1 MAYNEW
7 DPEELLDFN
16 FNNRPKRPE
25 PPRQVDQ
32 DEEKRQYEALRQ
44 SSKPKREPEEEKKTN
59 LSKAELAAIRKANKK
74 ANDRYRSNYDKN
86 VRKSE
91 NRKAGKFTKVLSIVY
106 LVVLVAFAA
115 TMTIMDVLPFIM
127 LIAFFGILVL
137 LSFIIVLQLRK
148 NNVKT
153 AVRVIASFTAIL
165 LIGVYGVGTA
175 YALGTLSFLDKTSVD
190 NPDKVA
196 SITKEPFNI
205 TMTGIDTKGKID
217 TMGRSDVNMVVTV
230 NPKTHQILMTSIPR
244 DYQIYMPDKGYALDK
259 ITHTGLYGVETT
271 IQSEEDLLA
280 TDINYYVKVNFATV
294 QKFIDA
300 IGGIDVN
307 SEYSFNPVKLKSW
320 TVQEG
325 MNHMNGKQALAF
337 ARERKAFALGDRQ
350 RIKNQQA
357 VFEAMINK
365 ATSSRTMVLNYNS
378 IITDLKDYFEMSISS
393 REMRSLIKLQ
403 LAENPDWKIFKNV
416 VNGGD
421 GSMATYSTA
430 AGYIMTQD
438 QSSISNAQALIKAV
452 LDGEILEK
460 DKDGDVRV
468 APSET
473 PE

>member
-1 MAYNEW
+1 
-7 DPEELLDFN
+7 
-16 FNNRPKRPE
+16 
-25 PPRQVDQ
+25 
-32 DEEKRQYEALRQ
+32 
-44 SSKPKREPEEEKKTN
+44 
-59 LSKAELAAIRKANKK
+59 
-74 ANDRYRSNYDKN
+74 
-86 VRKSE
+86 
-91 NRKAGKFTKVLSIVY
+91 
-106 LVVLVAFAA
+106 
-115 TMTIMDVLPFIM
+115 
-127 LIAFFGILVL
+127 
-137 LSFIIVLQLRK
+137 
-148 NNVKT
+148 
-153 AVRVIASFTAIL
+153 
-165 LIGVYGVGTA
+165 
-175 YALGTLSFLDKTSVD
+175 
-190 NPDKVA
+190 
-196 SITKEPFNI
+196 
-205 TMTGIDTKGKID
+205 
-217 TMGRSDVNMVVTV
+217 
-230 NPKTHQILMTSIPR
+230 
-244 DYQIYMPDKGYALDK
+244 
-259 ITHTGLYGVETT
+259 
-271 IQSEEDLLA
+271 
-280 TDINYYVKVNFATV
+280 
-294 QKFIDA
+294 
-300 IGGIDVN
+300 
-307 SEYSFNPVKLKSW
+307 
-320 TVQEG
+320 
-325 MNHMNGKQALAF
+325 MNGKQALAF

>member
-1 MAYNEW
+1 
-7 DPEELLDFN
+7 
-16 FNNRPKRPE
+16 
-25 PPRQVDQ
+25 
-32 DEEKRQYEALRQ
+32 
-44 SSKPKREPEEEKKTN
+44 
-59 LSKAELAAIRKANKK
+59 
-74 ANDRYRSNYDKN
+74 
-86 VRKSE
+86 
-91 NRKAGKFTKVLSIVY
+91 
-106 LVVLVAFAA
+106 
-115 TMTIMDVLPFIM
+115 MTIMDVLPFIM

-300 IGGIDVN
+300 IGGIDLN
-307 SEYSFNPVKLKSW
+307 SE
-320 TVQEG
+320 
-325 MNHMNGKQALAF
+325 
-337 ARERKAFALGDRQ
+337 
-350 RIKNQQA
+350 
-357 VFEAMINK
+357 
-365 ATSSRTMVLNYNS
+365 
-378 IITDLKDYFEMSISS
+378 
-393 REMRSLIKLQ
+393 
-403 LAENPDWKIFKNV
+403 
-416 VNGGD
+416 
-421 GSMATYSTA
+421 
-430 AGYIMTQD
+430 
-438 QSSISNAQALIKAV
+438 
-452 LDGEILEK
+452 
-460 DKDGDVRV
+460 
-468 APSET
+468 
-473 PE
+473 